1 MGFQRNTIDDT
12 EHKER
17 SLALIEKGI
26 KSRGDMLEM
35 FFLYNDRL
43 TPRENGMGC
52 GTCRAKVW
60 KRLKQMYGL

>member
-1 MGFQRNTIDDT
+1 MGFQRNTISDE
-12 EHKER
+12 EHKTR

-35 FFLYNDRL
+35 FFLYNDRML
-43 TPRENGMGC
+43 PREQGYGC

-60 KRLKQMYGL
+60 KKLKAYYGL